1 MLFICDVG
9 YKVFF
14 WLKRMRKRFPK
25 MLKLAQLYEYYF
37 TLLLNRKLVPWL
49 QKHPVKWGLNT
60 EKRDESYTVSLTSF
74 PARIEYVHIAIETI
88 MRQTFKPD
96 RIILWLAESQFP
108 EKKLPDSLTRLESRG
123 LTIRWCDDLR
133 SHKKYHYVFR
143 EYPESNII
151 LMDDDIFY
159 PRDTIKKLVK
169 LHKKY
174 PRDIVCVSAQVV
186 APALSALPSVW
197 PTAEL
202 GKRYISCPHIQAFS
216 GAGSLFPAK
225 WYPAELFNK
234 EKAMTLAGSADDLWL
249 KAISLL
255 AGVKTTM
262 VYPLR
267 GFPVDIQI
275 QNNETLF
282 SVNGGHGENI
292 NDAVWQA
299 LITEYGLAQVEKQ
312 EEEQ

>member
-1 MLFICDVG
+1 MLFISDVG

-37 TLLLNRKLVPWL
+37 TLLLNRKLVPWFE
-49 QKHPVKWGLNT
+49 KHPVKWGLNT
-60 EKRDESYTVSLTSF
+60 KKRDESYTVSLTSF
-74 PARIEYVHIAIETI
+74 PARIEYVHIAVETI

-133 SHKKYHYVFR
+133 SHKKYYYAFQ

-151 LMDDDIFY
+151 LADDDIFY
-159 PRDTIKKLVK
+159 PRDTIKKLTK
-169 LHKKY
+169 LHKKH

-186 APALSALPSVW
+186 APTLDALPSVW
-197 PTAEL
+197 PSVEL
-202 GKRYISCPHIQAFS
+202 GKQYISCTYIQAFS

-225 WYPAELFNK
+225 WYPTELFNK
-234 EKAMTLAGSADDLWL
+234 EKAMALAGSADDLWL
-249 KAISLL
+249 KAMSLL

-267 GFPVDIQI
+267 GFPVEVIIKD
-275 QNNETLF
+275 NKTLF
-282 SVNGGHGENI
+282 QENGAHGGNA
-292 NDAVWQA
+292 NDWAWQA
-299 LITEYGLAQVEKQ
+299 LVEEYGFDSFK
-312 EEEQ
+312 